1 MDSLLKV
8 ENLQIKTLE
17 NLKELNFQVFPSEI
31 VGVYSKVDSGQE
43 LIIDVLTGLKRK
55 KSGNISM
62 VENFYAINHD
72 SAIYEDMTIEENLEF
87 TKEVYSTNVNIS
99 EILEKIALK
108 KHKDTLVGKLP
119 LALRKMSQM
128 ATVLTTDFELLILE
142 EPSMGLDDDSNI
154 KLIEI
159 AEELKKEGKG
169 VLIFTSRKIDLNY
182 CDRVITLEEIGD

>member
-31 VGVYSKVDSGQE
+31 VGIYSKVDSGQE
-43 LIIDVLTGLKRK
+43 LIIDVLTGLQRK

>member
-31 VGVYSKVDSGQE
+31 VGIYSKVDSGQE
-43 LIIDVLTGLKRK
+43 LIIDVLTGLQRK

-99 EILEKIALK
+99 KILEKISLK

-169 VLIFTSRKIDLNY
+169 ILIFTSRKIDLNY

>member
-17 NLKELNFQVFPSEI
+17 NLKELNFQVCPSEI
-31 VGVYSKVDSGQE
+31 VGIYSKVDSGQE
-43 LIIDVLTGLKRK
+43 LIIDVLTGLQRK

-169 VLIFTSRKIDLNY
+169 ILIFTSRKIDLNY

>member
-31 VGVYSKVDSGQE
+31 VGIYSKVDSGQE
-43 LIIDVLTGLKRK
+43 LIIDVLTGLQRK

-99 EILEKIALK
+99 DILEKIALK

>member
-31 VGVYSKVDSGQE
+31 VGIYSKVDSGQE

-119 LALRKMSQM
+119 LTLRKMSQM

-142 EPSMGLDDDSNI
+142 EPSMGLDDDSNV
-154 KLIEI
+154 KLIEV
-159 AEELKKEGKG
+159 AEELKNQGKG
-169 VLIFTSRKIDLNY
+169 IVIFTSRKIDLNY

>member
-31 VGVYSKVDSGQE
+31 VGIYSKVDSGQE
-43 LIIDVLTGLKRK
+43 LIIDVLTGLQRK

-154 KLIEI
+154 KLIEN

-169 VLIFTSRKIDLNY
+169 ILIFTSRKIDLNY

>member
-31 VGVYSKVDSGQE
+31 VGIYSKVDSGQE
-43 LIIDVLTGLKRK
+43 LIIDVLTGLQRK

-169 VLIFTSRKIDLNY
+169 ILIFTSRKIDLNY
-182 CDRVITLEEIGD
+182 CDRAITLEEIGD

>member
-31 VGVYSKVDSGQE
+31 VGIYSKVDSGQE
-43 LIIDVLTGLKRK
+43 LIIDVLTGLQRK

-87 TKEVYSTNVNIS
+87 TKAVYSTNVNIS

-169 VLIFTSRKIDLNY
+169 ILIFTSRKIDLNY
-182 CDRVITLEEIGD
+182 CDRAITLEEIGD

>member
-31 VGVYSKVDSGQE
+31 VGIYSKVDSGQE
-43 LIIDVLTGLKRK
+43 LIIDVLTGLQRK

-108 KHKDTLVGKLP
+108 KYKDTLVGKLP

-169 VLIFTSRKIDLNY
+169 ILIFTSRKIDLNY

>member
-31 VGVYSKVDSGQE
+31 VGIYSKVDSGQE
-43 LIIDVLTGLKRK
+43 LIIDVLTGLQRK

-128 ATVLTTDFELLILE
+128 ATVLTRDFELLLLE

-169 VLIFTSRKIDLNY
+169 ILIFTSRKIDLNY

>member
-8 ENLQIKTLE
+8 ENLEIKTLE
-17 NLKELNFQVFPSEI
+17 RLKKLNFQVFPSEI
-31 VGVYSKVDSGQE
+31 VGIYSKVDSGQE

-55 KSGNISM
+55 KSGSINI

-72 SAIYEDMTIEENLEF
+72 SAIYEDLTIEENLEF
-87 TKEVYSTNVNIS
+87 TKEVYSTNVSIN
-99 EILEKIALK
+99 EILEKLELK
-108 KHKDTLVGKLP
+108 KHKDALVGKLP

-154 KLIEI
+154 KLVEI
-159 AEELKKEGKG
+159 AEELRREGKG
-169 VLIFTSRKIDLNY
+169 ILIFTSRKIDLDY
-182 CDRVITLEEIGD
+182 CDRVINLEEIGD

>member
-31 VGVYSKVDSGQE
+31 VGIYSKVDSGQE
-43 LIIDVLTGLKRK
+43 LIIDVLTGLQRK

-159 AEELKKEGKG
+159 AEELKKEDKG
-169 VLIFTSRKIDLNY
+169 ILIFTSRKIDLNY

>member
-31 VGVYSKVDSGQE
+31 VGIYSKVDSGQE
-43 LIIDVLTGLKRK
+43 LIIDVLTGLQRK

-128 ATVLTTDFELLILE
+128 ATVLTRDFELLLLE

>member
-31 VGVYSKVDSGQE
+31 VGIYSKVDSGQE
-43 LIIDVLTGLKRK
+43 LIIDVLTGLQRK

-169 VLIFTSRKIDLNY
+169 ILIFTSRKIDLNY

>member
-8 ENLQIKTLE
+8 ENLKIKALE
-17 NLKELNFQVFPSEI
+17 KLKELNFQVFPSEI
-31 VGVYSKVDSGQE
+31 VGIYSKVDSGQE

-119 LALRKMSQM
+119 LALKKMSQM

-142 EPSMGLDDDSNI
+142 EPSMGLDDESNVR
-154 KLIEI
+154 LIEI

>member
-31 VGVYSKVDSGQE
+31 VGIYSKVDSGQE

-108 KHKDTLVGKLP
+108 KYKDTLVRKLP

-128 ATVLTTDFELLILE
+128 ATVLTTDFELLIIE
-142 EPSMGLDDDSNI
+142 EPSMGLDDDSNA
-154 KLIEI
+154 KLIEV
-159 AEELKKEGKG
+159 AEELKNQGKG
-169 VLIFTSRKIDLNY
+169 IVIFTSRKIDLNY
-182 CDRVITLEEIGD
+182 CDRIVTLEEIGD

>member
-31 VGVYSKVDSGQE
+31 VGIYSKVDSGQE

>member
-31 VGVYSKVDSGQE
+31 VGIYSKVDSGQE

-72 SAIYEDMTIEENLEF
+72 SVIYEDMTIEENLEF